1 MACTP
6 ETILVPVDFSPPST
20 SALALAR
27 ELAGP
32 FGAELHLLHVR
43 TVVDN
48 PIVSPEDLDEV
59 ERILAMS
66 DARTLELLEK
76 SSDGIGSPT
85 HCHVRR
91 GVSPAEAVIDAVS
104 ELDCDLVVMGT
115 QGRRGLKRLLVGSV
129 AKEVVHRSP
138 VPVLTT
144 RVETDR
150 GFPPQKILVAYDSS
164 EESLE
169 AVLVAAEWAQALR
182 AEVTLLHAMEPITY
196 PDFYSHYTLRAN
208 HMARLGERCREA
220 LDEVGR
226 KHLQTVAHDTAVIHA
241 RPAEGIIDVS
251 ANQNFDLVVLAT
263 RGLSGVAHALFG
275 SVAERVVL
283 LSKIPVLTVRGS
295 SRPG

>member
-104 ELDCDLVVMGT
+104 ELDCDLVVMGA
-115 QGRRGLKRLLVGSV
+115 GKGIVSKSYIGDSIKAVMKKAKGSSIILHSLPRRDELLP
-129 AKEVVHRSP
+129 EV
-138 VPVLTT
+138 
-144 RVETDR
+144 D
-150 GFPPQKILVAYDSS
+150 DS
-164 EESLE
+164 
-169 AVLVAAEWAQALR
+169 
-182 AEVTLLHAMEPITY
+182 
-196 PDFYSHYTLRAN
+196 
-208 HMARLGERCREA
+208 
-220 LDEVGR
+220 
-226 KHLQTVAHDTAVIHA
+226 KHA
-241 RPAEGIIDVS
+241 RYWQEAYNGVVMRM
-251 ANQNFDLVVLAT
+251 DLLALVL
-263 RGLSGVAHALFG
+263 GKM
-275 SVAERVVL
+275 E
-283 LSKIPVLTVRGS
+283 
-295 SRPG
+295 